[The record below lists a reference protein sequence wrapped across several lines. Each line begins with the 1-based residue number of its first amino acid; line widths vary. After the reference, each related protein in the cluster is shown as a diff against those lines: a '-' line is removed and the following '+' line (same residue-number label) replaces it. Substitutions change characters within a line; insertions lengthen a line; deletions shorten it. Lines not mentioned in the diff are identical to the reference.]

1 MSARHNLPTRP
12 NIEQLKNQAKD
23 LLSVHRSGSPE
34 AVPRMKAH
42 LPRLSGASDAVV
54 LAAKFSL
61 LDAQLVVAREY
72 GFDNWHMLIEHVES
86 SEHPPS
92 PTDPDADPKT
102 LRVEQLVRDGL
113 MSSREAEYVL
123 AGATKTP
130 RGSVRSLV
138 EDMTL
143 AGEYTERDIEFMDA
157 AYQRGALRSGV
168 CDVDRM
174 RALLVEEPSLIE
186 TAGPAALAKAVGT
199 TGSLPAVEFLMERG
213 VPRLT
218 LNPFEYS
225 ELSEAVGG
233 GNFDG
238 LRAVFD
244 AGYADASYIQEQ
256 MVHAGW
262 PAHVGFLFWGRHDS
276 AMTELL
282 LDYGADR
289 ILDIPDAGGVTPLQH
304 LVWDWHAGRGRDRS
318 LSLGRLYRER
328 GAYYDLFSACGYDDI
343 GRVRELIEEDVSC
356 VNACHANGSAP
367 LHWAARQSSYACAQV
382 LLENGADVNAVHPSL
397 GWTPLHW
404 ATDLEVIRLL
414 GDHGAD
420 INAQDRKGRTALH
433 IATYDSKRALA
444 EGLLALGPDTT
455 VQNKS
460 GKTAFEVARVHCA
473 YLRPT
478 KSGERGWPG
487 PDVPLT
493 IFEVFDLPGVGKKTV
508 RTLHEQ
514 HGVQSLDD
522 VKRMA
527 QDGSL
532 VEVRG
537 ISKKTFE
544 NLRGMFDLALTLE
557 AVGVSDFSV
566 ETMWAL
572 YGVRGVRSLDDL
584 ERMLHDGSLAAPRV
598 GGIDNRTIDAI
609 REAFGGPLR

>member
-1 MSARHNLPTRP
+1 MSARRNLPTRP

-23 LLSVHRSGSPE
+23 LRASHGSGSPE
-34 AVPRMKAH
+34 SIPRLRDH
-42 LPRLSGASDAVV
+42 LPSLSGASDAAV

-72 GFDNWHMLIEHVES
+72 GFDNWQLLTEHVES
-86 SEHPPS
+86 SAHPPS
-92 PTDPDADPKT
+92 STDPDADPKT
-102 LRVEQLVRDGL
+102 LRVDQLVRDGL

-130 RGSVRSLV
+130 RGCIRSLV
-138 EDMTL
+138 EDMTR
-143 AGEYTERDIEFMDA
+143 AGEYTEQDIEFIEA
-157 AYQRGALRSGV
+157 AYQRGPLRSGI

-174 RALLVEEPSLIE
+174 RALLEEEPSLIE
-186 TAGPAALAKAVGT
+186 TAGPAALEGAVGT
-199 TGSLPAVEFLMERG
+199 TGSLPALEFLMERG

-218 LNPFEYS
+218 LNPFEYNA
-225 ELSEAVGG
+225 LTAAVEA
-233 GNFDG
+233 GNLDG
-238 LRAVFD
+238 MRAVFD

-262 PAHVGFLFWGRHDS
+262 PAQVGLLFWARDH

-289 ILDIPDAGGVTPLQH
+289 ILDVPDAGGVTPLQH
-304 LVWDWHAGRGRDRS
+304 EVWDWHGDRGRREGAFII
-318 LSLGRLYRER
+318 GRLYLER
-328 GAYYDLFSACGYDDI
+328 GAHYDLFSACGFDDVEC
-343 GRVRELIEEDVSC
+343 VRELIEEDVSC

-382 LLENGADVNAVHPSL
+382 LLENGAEVDAVYPSL
-397 GWTPLHW
+397 GWTPFHW

-414 GDHGAD
+414 RDHGAD

-433 IATYDSKRALA
+433 LATYQSERELA

-455 VQNKS
+455 LKNKS
-460 GKTAFEVARVHCA
+460 GKTAFEVARIHCA

-478 KSGERGWPG
+478 KTGERGWPG

-532 VEVRG
+532 VDVTG
-537 ISKKTFE
+537 ISKKTFA
-544 NLRGMFDLALTLE
+544 NLRGMFDLALMLE
-557 AVGVSDFSV
+557 AIGLRHFSV

-584 ERMLHDGSLAAPRV
+584 ERMLHDGSLARPRV
-598 GGIDNRTIDAI
+598 GGIGGRTIDDI
-609 REAFGGPLR
+609 REALGRRSS